1 MSETRGR
8 SRSKS
13 PEVHK
18 DPKEHDPLARA
29 LWHLPRHLYL
39 KRRNLALAVGSW
51 NVQGAS
57 PSALDEPV
65 AKWAH
70 AKRAVDVA
78 VLGMQ
83 EVRGRTKSDWADRV
97 TREMLSH
104 DFVTVAA
111 RHKAGLWVAVFCKKW
126 HANAVRN
133 AAGDNKRVNGAFAG
147 KGALAVRFTLYSK
160 RFLFVNCHFDHNLKS
175 SAKRNLNFKSVLHEI
190 DVGPP
195 RNACADAT
203 ALLTE
208 QGGGSRGPV
217 AASSPPPPAAA
228 SPPQAPSP
236 PGSDDEGGGGGGGCD
251 GSGSGGEE
259 EADDSSDERQGG
271 AGGTCEASAGG
282 GSAAPALE
290 QSTIGCHDY
299 IFWFGDLN
307 YRVSADTDD
316 VLRCVARR
324 RYGGILQFDQLR
336 IALSEHPN
344 LFPGFAEPEID
355 FPPTYKF
362 FRGRNEY
369 DCSKRSGVR
378 RVPSYPD
385 RVLYRCLPAGLHE
398 GQFLEAAS
406 NLVAPLKYKHY
417 PEQTLSD
424 HRPIA
429 AVFAAAAYEEVPE
442 ALSRVRDMALAG
454 VSTDAMAKALAD
466 EAGVSACPSATAE
479 LLYTPLE
486 EHDDTAIGEG
496 TVYSSDED
504 EESLAL
510 KQQRK
515 MERAIAA
522 MEAEVRAR
530 RLGDGAR
537 RHEAEAALAGAQGA
551 ASDAL
556 DAAAAGAASASVLYR
571 RQLGCVVAAQ
581 RAASAAGDDGDES
594 GGEGIADPLT
604 DAGNAEFRRHSV
616 EYVGEMCANAVGRV
630 ERLVDAAHERRR
642 QRRLAAG
649 GDGDGGGAGALVDP
663 CTAAVAEAAAAVQ
676 RQLDDVVHSLCVTR
690 GLPPSAQPPPSP
702 RARAAFYAGFLAACG
717 GGGGGDAA
725 SVCPP
730 FALPAPPSAAAAA
743 VEAALAQREA
753 AVQARERRTEDRLR
767 RAAGAEAALMA
778 RLRVVEG
785 RSEEAAAAA
794 DADGAGHAGWSETQL
809 EDELKLLR
817 HRAVLKRQ
825 SLGVATLRAAEERD
839 NACRAA
845 AVAARE
851 RDVGC
856 RMHDAAL
863 MAAHLSALE
872 DDRPPVRTRAAAA
885 AEASPQRAPP
895 VSAPMCRPYPGGGGG
910 ALPCPYTKRR
920 GSPPKG
926 AVLQEGAVAPSA
938 GATGGGTSPPPA
950 SCYRRGSSSARP
962 QPQFAPQRAAAPRD
976 DATTCDGGPG
986 FTFMALLHSR

>member
-39 KRRNLALAVGSW
+39 KRRNLTLAVGSW

-83 EVRGRTKSDWADRV
+83 EVRGRTKGDWADRV

-126 HANAVRN
+126 HADAVRN

-147 KGALAVRFTLYSK
+147 KGALAVRFTVYSK
-160 RFLFVNCHFDHNLKS
+160 RFLFINCHFDHNLKS

-208 QGGGSRGPV
+208 QGGGTRGPV
-217 AASSPPPPAAA
+217 AAQLPPPAATS
-228 SPPQAPSP
+228 SPPRAPSP
-236 PGSDDEGGGGGGGCD
+236 PASPLGSDDEGGAGCD
-251 GSGSGGEE
+251 GSGSGGED
-259 EADDSSDERQGG
+259 EADDSSGDERQGSGGG
-271 AGGTCEASAGG
+271 AACADSAGG

-324 RYGGILQFDQLR
+324 RWAGILQFDQLR

-344 LFPGFAEPEID
+344 LFPGFAEPEIN

-398 GQFLEAAS
+398 GQFLDAAS

-429 AVFAAAAYEEVPE
+429 AVFAVAAYEEVPE

-466 EAGVSACPSATAE
+466 EAGVPACPSATAE
-479 LLYTPLE
+479 LLYAPLE

-537 RHEAEAALAGAQGA
+537 RGEEAAALAGAQAA

-556 DAAAAGAASASVLYR
+556 DAAAAGAASASLLYR

-581 RAASAAGDDGDES
+581 RAVDGGGDGDAAAS
-594 GGEGIADPLT
+594 VADPLA

-649 GDGDGGGAGALVDP
+649 GDGDGDGGGAAGALVDP
-663 CTAAVAEAAAAVQ
+663 CAAAVAAAAAAVQ
-676 RQLDDVVHSLCVTR
+676 RQLDDAVHSLCVTR

-702 RARAAFYAGFLAACG
+702 RARAAFYAGFLAG
-717 GGGGGDAA
+717 GSSSSSSSGDADA
-725 SVCPP
+725 SVRPP
-730 FALPAPPSAAAAA
+730 CTPSSPPSAAAAA
-743 VEAALAQREA
+743 AEAALAQREA
-753 AVQARERRTEDRLR
+753 AVRARERRTEDGLR
-767 RAAGAEAALMA
+767 RAAGEEAALMA
-778 RLRVVEG
+778 RLRDVE
-785 RSEEAAAAA
+785 RQAQEAAAGGDAGD
-794 DADGAGHAGWSETQL
+794 DADRAGWSETQL
-809 EDELKLLR
+809 EDELRLLQ

-863 MAAHLSALE
+863 MAAHLSALA
-872 DDRPPVRTRAAAA
+872 DGRPPVRTRAAT
-885 AEASPQRAPP
+885 SPQRAPP
-895 VSAPMCRPYPGGGGG
+895 VSEPMCRPYPGGGGG
-910 ALPCPYTKRR
+910 ALPCPHTKRR

-926 AVLQEGAVAPSA
+926 AAA
-938 GATGGGTSPPPA
+938 GAGGGTLLPQPTSSPPA
-950 SCYRRGSSSARP
+950 SYYRSGSSSARP
-962 QPQFAPQRAAAPRD
+962 QTQCAPPRAAATLHD
-976 DATTCDGGPG
+976 DATACGGGPG
-986 FTFMALLHSR
+986 FTFMALLHNR